1 MLTFRTMAPN
11 DIGAGLRL
19 CRASRWNQLEADWRL
34 FLRLD
39 PAGSEVAEKAGAV
52 VGTVATIRYGD
63 PFSWLS
69 MLLVDPVERGSGIG
83 TALFHEAL
91 AILQHEKCVRL
102 DATPAGQI
110 IYRRHGFTEEYPLS
124 RMAGNVGA
132 NLRSVNGARPMESR
146 DLSEVMSYDAGVF
159 GADRSAL
166 ILDLFS
172 RAPQYA
178 WVLEDSSGVRGYML
192 GRPGFL
198 YDQLGPVIASDQ
210 DAARALVSSC
220 VHKNPDKVF
229 GVDATHFEPDWRAW
243 LAAQGFAEER
253 GFVRMYRGQ
262 SPAGSQ
268 SQQFAICGPEFG

>member
-1 MLTFRTMAPN
+1 MTPN

-132 NLRSVNGARPMESR
+132 NMRSVNGARPMESR

-178 WVLEDSSGVRGYML
+178 WVLEDSHGLRGYML

-210 DAARALVSSC
+210 DAARTLISSC
-220 VHKNPDKVF
+220 VHMNTYKVF
-229 GVDATHFEPDWRAW
+229 VVDATHFEPDWRAW

-253 GFVRMYRGQ
+253 GFVRMYRGE
-262 SPAGSQ
+262 SPKGGLQ